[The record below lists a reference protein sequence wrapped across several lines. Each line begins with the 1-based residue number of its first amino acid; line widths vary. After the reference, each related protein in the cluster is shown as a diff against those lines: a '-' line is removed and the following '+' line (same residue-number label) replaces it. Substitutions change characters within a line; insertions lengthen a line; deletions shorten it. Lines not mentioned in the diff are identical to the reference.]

1 MISVELGIQ
10 DKTYRGAETPV
21 LQDLHLVA
29 GAGQFLAI
37 VGPSG
42 AGKSTMLN
50 IVGGLDKDF
59 EGEVRVGGQ
68 SLHASPPPA
77 VRCGFVFQEPRL
89 MPWMT
94 VIDNLRLVM
103 PGEPDARTRAEQIL
117 AQVGLSDALDQ
128 YPGQLSGGMQR
139 RVALARAFVVRPAL
153 LLLDEPF
160 ISLDAPTAGRLR
172 ELLLELYAAQRP
184 TVLLVTHGLR
194 EALAL
199 ADRVVFLSGRPARVV
214 LDLPVRLQ
222 RRGDAESAEV
232 AALHHQ
238 LLERH
243 PGLLSGLAVEEG
255 GGSPK
260 EAGAQGDS
268 GKWRKARYP

>member
-1 MISVELGIQ
+1 MIELEVEIRE
-10 DKTYRGAETPV
+10 KTYHGAEAPV
-21 LQDLHLVA
+21 LSDLHLQA

-50 IVGGLDKDF
+50 IVSGLDADF
-59 EGEVRVGGQ
+59 SGEVRLAGQ
-68 SLHASPPPA
+68 PLHGSPRPE
-77 VRCGFVFQEPRL
+77 VRSGFVFQEPRL

-94 VIDNLRLVM
+94 VRDNLRLVL
-103 PGEPDARTRAEQIL
+103 PGEPDADERSAAMLAE
-117 AQVGLSDALDQ
+117 VGLADALDH

-139 RVALARAFVVRPAL
+139 RAALARAFVVRPAL

-160 ISLDAPTAGRLR
+160 ISLDAPTATRLR
-172 ELLLELYAAQRP
+172 ELLLRLCSTYRP
-184 TVLLVTHGLR
+184 TVLMVTHDLR

-214 LDLPVRLQ
+214 LDLPVPLTK
-222 RRGDAESAEV
+222 RGDAESAEV
-232 AALHHQ
+232 GRLHHQ

-243 PGLLSGLAVEEG
+243 PGLLSGLAAEADSPEED
-255 GGSPK
+255 S
-260 EAGAQGDS
+260 EAGE
-268 GKWRKARYP
+268 WRRARYP